1 MIQAK
6 FTIDNSLIDFLDH
19 FQQYGFRDKSSLVRA
34 ALHRFQQELERQ
46 QLIESANLYAE
57 IYDEDEELQELTE
70 AAIEGWPE

>member
-6 FTIDNSLIDFLDH
+6 FTIDNSQTIFLNN
-19 FQQYGFRDKSSLVRA
+19 FRQYGFRDKSALVRA

-57 IYDEDEELQELTE
+57 IYGEDEELQELTE
-70 AAIEGWPE
+70 TALEGWPE